1 MLSLSELVLSI
12 LEDRFVNLPPKS
24 NSCRRY
30 RKLLLRVGFNDS
42 TADKFIKCTTGAP
55 WPGEVPSFVQLLETL
70 EFEYEDCRKVA
81 DLALEKS
88 YRVGQ
93 PYARRWEQVS
103 VDILAQFGKL
113 TTQRE
118 LWNSVKR
125 QWDAGEVV
133 VLGESYALAPS
144 TNYQM
149 RTCIGIWLENT

>member
-149 RTCIGIWLENT
+149 RTYICIWLENT